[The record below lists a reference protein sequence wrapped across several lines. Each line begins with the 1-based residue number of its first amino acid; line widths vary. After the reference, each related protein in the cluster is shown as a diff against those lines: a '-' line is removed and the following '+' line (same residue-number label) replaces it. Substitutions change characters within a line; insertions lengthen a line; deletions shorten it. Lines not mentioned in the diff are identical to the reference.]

1 MKKVMVRIT
10 RVGVYE
16 DILYFDSNMTDKEI
30 SNEIEELAFE
40 VEDDIELDSEI
51 EYSVKEVAE

>member
-1 MKKVMVRIT
+1 MKEVMVRIT

-16 DILYFDSNMTDKEI
+16 DFLYFDSIMTDEEI
-30 SNEIEELAFE
+30 RDEIEELAFE

-51 EYSVKEVAE
+51 EYSVKEVSE